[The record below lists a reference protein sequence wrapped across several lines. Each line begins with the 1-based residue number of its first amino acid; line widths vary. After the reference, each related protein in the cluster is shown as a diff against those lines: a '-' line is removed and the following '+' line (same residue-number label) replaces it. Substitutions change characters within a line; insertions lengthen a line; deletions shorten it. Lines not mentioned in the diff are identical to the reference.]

1 MKSRRLAILSCCF
14 AVAAVAF
21 SATVR
26 AQALEQPT
34 IKVML
39 DWAIQG
45 THAPFFLAEKRG
57 YFKQEGFQSVTID
70 RGNGAGAV
78 INAVAGGAYHMGLS
92 DMPVLVKFNA
102 QNPTRALTAFYMYF
116 DETPLCLVSLADK
129 NPIKTAADLNGKR
142 VAAPAGAAIVSTM
155 PILLKATRQE
165 QAKVNW
171 VTTTPDLM
179 PVMLMRGDAD
189 AIGGFTNSM
198 IMAVRALGAKSE
210 QLSIFKY
217 SDAGIDMYGLAMM
230 APQPFIKDNPRTVA
244 AFNRAINRAIRDTI
258 ADPKAAI
265 AVLKDRDPLINA
277 EVELERLQIALVQVV
292 TPKTRKDGLSSV
304 TAERLKRTID
314 TVAQSESL
322 PNLPKVEDIFT
333 DRFLPSAADRA
344 IPKTGS

>member
-1 MKSRRLAILSCCF
+1 MKSRCLA
-14 AVAAVAF
+14 AF
-21 SATVR
+21 SFLLAALSLSGT
-26 AQALEQPT
+26 AHGQALEQPNL
-34 IKVML
+34 KLML
-39 DWAIQG
+39 DWAVQG

-57 YFKQEGFQSVTID
+57 YFKQEGFQSVAID

-102 QNPTRALTAFYMYF
+102 QNPARALTAFYMYF
-116 DETPLCLVSLADK
+116 DETPLCLVSLSDK
-129 NPIKTAADLNGKR
+129 NPIRIAADLNGKR
-142 VAAPAGAAIVSTM
+142 VAAPAGAAIISTM
-155 PILLKATRQE
+155 PILLKATKQE
-165 QAKVNW
+165 HAKVSW
-171 VTTTPDLM
+171 VTTSPDLM

-189 AIGGFTNSM
+189 AVGGFTNSM
-198 IMAVRALGAKSE
+198 IMAVRAMGVKQE
-210 QLSIFKY
+210 QLSVFKY
-217 SDAGIDMYGLAMM
+217 SDAGIDMYGLALM
-230 APQPFIKDNPRTVA
+230 APQPFIRDNPRTVA
-244 AFNRAINRAIRDTI
+244 AFTRAINRAIRDTI

-277 EVELERLQIALVQVV
+277 DVELERLQIALVQVV
-292 TPKTRKDGLSSV
+292 TAKTRKDGLSSV

-314 TVAQSESL
+314 TVAQSEAL